1 MTRKDYVKFAR
12 VLRGIKPQ
20 NNGNVREYELRLS
33 QWERMIEVIANI
45 LEDDNERFNRQKFYK
60 EVGYV

>member
-33 QWERMIEVIANI
+33 QWERMIEAIANI